1 MSRLDIFLAKKII
14 NNELCYEI
22 TKDNFF
28 SIILPEKNVKFNSNC
43 IYYENTCFHINNR
56 LPNSLYTIYNAYST
70 DINNNDP
77 HKRIAHICASSRLA
91 RLYEPLGED
100 DDNTLSIKQLILLL
114 NNINIKDPRIINTS
128 NFIVNI
134 K

>member
-1 MSRLDIFLAKKII
+1 MSRLDIYFAKKII
-14 NNELCYEI
+14 NNELSYEI

-28 SIILPEKNVKFNSNC
+28 SITLPEKNVKYYSNC

-56 LPNSLYTIYNAYST
+56 LPNSLYTIHNAYNLN
-70 DINNNDP
+70 INNDN
-77 HKRIAHICASSRLA
+77 
-91 RLYEPLGED
+91 
-100 DDNTLSIKQLILLL
+100 DNTLSIKQLVLLL

>member
-1 MSRLDIFLAKKII
+1 MARLDIYLAKKII
-14 NNELCYEI
+14 NNELSYEI

-28 SIILPEKNVKFNSNC
+28 SITLPEKNVKYYSNC
-43 IYYENTCFHINNR
+43 IYFENTCFHINNR
-56 LPNSLYTIYNAYST
+56 LANSLYTIHNAYNLN
-70 DINNNDP
+70 INNNDP
-77 HKRIAHICASSRLA
+77 HKRIALASSRRA

-100 DDNTLSIKQLILLL
+100 DDNTLSIKQLVLLL
-114 NNINIKDPRIINTS
+114 NNIEDARIINTS

>member
-1 MSRLDIFLAKKII
+1 MSRLDIYLAKKII
-14 NNELCYEI
+14 NNELSYEI

-28 SIILPEKNVKFNSNC
+28 SITLPEKNVKYYSNC

-56 LPNSLYTIYNAYST
+56 LPNSLYTIHNAYNLN
-70 DINNNDP
+70 INNDN
-77 HKRIAHICASSRLA
+77 
-91 RLYEPLGED
+91 
-100 DDNTLSIKQLILLL
+100 DNTLSIKQLVLLL
-114 NNINIKDPRIINTS
+114 NNINIKDPKIININ

>member
-1 MSRLDIFLAKKII
+1 MSRLDIYLAKKII
-14 NNELCYEI
+14 NNELYYEI

-28 SIILPEKNVKFNSNC
+28 LIMLPEKNVKYYSNC
-43 IYYENTCFHINNR
+43 IYYENTCFHINNS
-56 LPNSLYTIYNAYST
+56 LPNSLYTIHNAYNT
-70 DINNNDP
+70 NINNN
-77 HKRIAHICASSRLA
+77 
-91 RLYEPLGED
+91 

-114 NNINIKDPRIINTS
+114 NNINIKDPRIINTN

>member
-1 MSRLDIFLAKKII
+1 MARLDIYLAKKII
-14 NNELCYEI
+14 NNELSYEI

-28 SIILPEKNVKFNSNC
+28 SITLPEKNVKYYSNC

-56 LPNSLYTIYNAYST
+56 LPNSLYTIHNAYNLN
-70 DINNNDP
+70 INNDN
-77 HKRIAHICASSRLA
+77 
-91 RLYEPLGED
+91 
-100 DDNTLSIKQLILLL
+100 DNTLSIKQLVLLL

>member
-1 MSRLDIFLAKKII
+1 MSRLDIYLAKKII
-14 NNELCYEI
+14 NNELSYEI

-28 SIILPEKNVKFNSNC
+28 SITLPEKNVKYYCNC

-56 LPNSLYTIYNAYST
+56 LPNSLYTIHNAYNLN
-70 DINNNDP
+70 INNDN
-77 HKRIAHICASSRLA
+77 
-91 RLYEPLGED
+91 
-100 DDNTLSIKQLILLL
+100 DNTLSIKQLVLLL
-114 NNINIKDPRIINTS
+114 NNINIEDTKMMNTS

>member
-1 MSRLDIFLAKKII
+1 MARFDIYLAKKII
-14 NNELCYEI
+14 NNVLCYEI

-28 SIILPEKNVKFNSNC
+28 SITLPEKKVKYYSNC

-56 LPNSLYTIYNAYST
+56 LPNSLYTIHNAYNLN
-70 DINNNDP
+70 INNNN
-77 HKRIAHICASSRLA
+77 
-91 RLYEPLGED
+91 
-100 DDNTLSIKQLILLL
+100 DNTLSIKQLVLLL
-114 NNINIKDPRIINTS
+114 NNINIEDTKMMNTS

>member
-1 MSRLDIFLAKKII
+1 MSRLDIYLAKKII

-28 SIILPEKNVKFNSNC
+28 SIMLPEKNVKYYSNC

-56 LPNSLYTIYNAYST
+56 FPNSLYTIHNAYST
-70 DINNNDP
+70 DINNN
-77 HKRIAHICASSRLA
+77 
-91 RLYEPLGED
+91 

-114 NNINIKDPRIINTS
+114 NNIGDPRIINTS

-134 K
+134 KKD

>member
-1 MSRLDIFLAKKII
+1 MSRLDIYFAKKII
-14 NNELCYEI
+14 NNELSYEI

-28 SIILPEKNVKFNSNC
+28 SITLPEKNVKYYSNC
-43 IYYENTCFHINNR
+43 IYYENTCFHINNS
-56 LPNSLYTIYNAYST
+56 LPNSLYTIHNAYNLN
-70 DINNNDP
+70 INNDN
-77 HKRIAHICASSRLA
+77 
-91 RLYEPLGED
+91 
-100 DDNTLSIKQLILLL
+100 DNTLSIKQLVLLL

>member
-1 MSRLDIFLAKKII
+1 MARLDIYLAKKII
-14 NNELCYEI
+14 NNELSYEI

-28 SIILPEKNVKFNSNC
+28 SITLPEKNVKYYSNC
-43 IYYENTCFHINNR
+43 IYYENTCFHINNS
-56 LPNSLYTIYNAYST
+56 LPNSLYTIHNAYNLN
-70 DINNNDP
+70 INNNDP
-77 HKRIAHICASSRLA
+77 RKRIALASSRLA

-100 DDNTLSIKQLILLL
+100 DDNTLSIKQLVLL
-114 NNINIKDPRIINTS
+114 NNTNIEDPRIINTN